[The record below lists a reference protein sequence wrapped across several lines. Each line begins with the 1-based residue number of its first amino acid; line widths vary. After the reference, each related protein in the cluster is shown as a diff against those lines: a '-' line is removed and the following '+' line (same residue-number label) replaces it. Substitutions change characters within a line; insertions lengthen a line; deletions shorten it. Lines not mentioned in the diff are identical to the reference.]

1 MTLWHQTTGEGPPL
15 LLVHGWGMNASVWQP
30 WLQQLNKEFQVTC
43 VELPGHGHSDLQ
55 NDQNTL
61 TAWSDAV
68 TNIAPAN
75 AIWLGWSLGGL
86 IALQAV
92 LKQISSPSSVN
103 ARALY
108 MMTAT
113 PCFAQHDQWQ
123 CAMPVA
129 TLKQFALNLEQD
141 VDGTLLR
148 FLSLQIKGSEQARE
162 MLKQLRTGFSQRP
175 AADNGALKLGLG
187 LLSDSDLRD
196 SLRNIEIPVHWT
208 FGERDTLVPACV
220 SESIKQLLPDASS
233 QIIKGA
239 GHVPFLSHAN
249 ECLQSLRL
257 LAGRMAA

>member
-15 LLVHGWGMNASVWQP
+15 LLVHGWGMNATVWQP
-30 WLQQLNKEFQVTC
+30 WLEQLNSEFQVTC
-43 VELPGHGHSDLQ
+43 VELPGHGCSDIQ

-61 TAWSDAV
+61 TAWADAV
-68 TNIAPAN
+68 TDIAPAN

-86 IALQAV
+86 VTLQAV
-92 LKQISSPSSVN
+92 LKQMSSQAAVQ

-113 PCFAQHDQWQ
+113 PCFARHNQWQ
-123 CAMPVA
+123 CAMPIA
-129 TLKQFALNLEQD
+129 TLKQFAANLETD

-148 FLSLQIKGSEQARE
+148 FLSLQIKGSEQARDI
-162 MLKQLRTGFSQRP
+162 LKQLRAGFSQRP

-196 SLRNIEIPVHWT
+196 SLQNINIPVHWT

-220 SESIKQLLPDASS
+220 SESVKQLLPDATT
-233 QIIKGA
+233 QVIKGA
-239 GHVPFLSHAN
+239 GHVPFLSHAD

-257 LAGRMAA
+257 LAGSMAA